1 MKKILIIAA
10 VISALVTGTYLVL
23 KATTGSDPV
32 SYQFGTV
39 ARGNI
44 ESTVSATGTL
54 SPVTTVDVG
63 TQVSGTIDSVYVDYN
78 DRVKTGQLL
87 AVLDTVLLKA
97 SVVEARAA
105 VQRNEAL
112 LEQAQSDYDRQIS
125 LFDRGM
131 IAEAEFLPYKVSLK
145 TQQAS
150 LTSAE
155 AALQR
160 AQRNLEYAVIT
171 SPIDGIVISKGVE
184 SGQTVA
190 ASFSTPT
197 LFVIAQNLEL
207 MQILAEVDESDIGEI
222 KEGQAVRFEVPPYAD
237 KEFAGTVKQI
247 RLQPTIVS
255 NVVTYIVVVE
265 APNPDG
271 LLIPGLTATVDF
283 IVDQRTEVLT
293 IPSKA
298 LRFTPSEEQLAEA
311 RERMQNQRARGARAG
326 MSRPEGADST
336 AQRPMPPQGAS
347 GSSGESRPKDFGV
360 VWYIDSTGQLSGAP
374 VRTGMTDGAKTEI
387 VSSPVLK
394 DSMQVIVATGSSSTE
409 ADSQSKSQQMR
420 PMGPPPG
427 F

>member
-1 MKKILIIAA
+1 MKKVLIIAV
-10 VISALVTGTYLVL
+10 VIVALVVGTYLIL
-23 KATTGSDPV
+23 KATTGSDTV
-32 SYQFGTV
+32 SYQFGT
-39 ARGNI
+39 ATRGNI

-78 DRVKTGQLL
+78 DHVKAGQLL

-97 SVVEARAA
+97 SVVDAGAT

-112 LEQAQSDYDRQIS
+112 MEQAQSDYDRQKS
-125 LFDRGM
+125 LFDRAM
-131 IAEAEFLPYKVSLK
+131 ISEAEFLPYKVSLK

-160 AQRNLEYAVIT
+160 ARRNLEYAVIT

-207 MQILAEVDESDIGEI
+207 MQILAEVDESDIGQI
-222 KEGQAVRFEVPPYAD
+222 KVGQTVRFEVPPYAD
-237 KEFAGTVKQI
+237 KEFTGTVKQI
-247 RLQPTIVS
+247 RLQPTTVS

-271 LLIPGLTATVDF
+271 LLLPGLTATVDF
-283 IVDQRTEVLT
+283 IVDQRTDVLT
-293 IPSKA
+293 VPSKA
-298 LRFTPSEEQLAEA
+298 LRFTPTEEQLAA
-311 RERMQNQRARGARAG
+311 FRERMQSQRAHGERAG
-326 MSRPEGADST
+326 VGRPEGADST
-336 AQRPMPPQGAS
+336 AQRPVRTQVA
-347 GSSGESRPKDFGV
+347 GSSNGGARSKDFGM
-360 VWYIDSTGQLSGAP
+360 VWYLDSLGQLSGAP
-374 VRTGMTDGAKTEI
+374 VRTGMTDGTKTEI
-387 VSSPVLK
+387 VFSPVLK
-394 DSMQVIVATGSSSTE
+394 DSMQVIVATGTSSTTE
-409 ADSQSKSQQMR
+409 VTQNGVRMR
-420 PMGPPPG
+420 MRMGPPPG